1 MSADLPNTEQC
12 DDAPY
17 RLALHERLA
26 LSALVAG
33 VNVWIRVG
41 EVIPDRRRRRR

>member
-1 MSADLPNTEQC
+1 MSADLRNTEQC

-33 VNVWIRVG
+33 VNLWIRVG
-41 EVIPDRRRRRR
+41 EVIPDGRRRR

>member
-1 MSADLPNTEQC
+1 MHADLRNTEQF
-12 DDAPY
+12 DETPY

-33 VNVWIRVG
+33 VNLWIRVG
-41 EVIPDRRRRRR
+41 EVIPDGRRRR